1 MCFLSLGESFGNE
14 RERDYKPA
22 AWTTSC
28 TVPGVGARRDTIKDR
43 TSVFEELTVL
53 MQVNRE
59 LNNQSVLC
67 SAKETGLSGEIMG
80 SDWKII

>member
-1 MCFLSLGESFGNE
+1 M
-14 RERDYKPA
+14 
-22 AWTTSC
+22 
-28 TVPGVGARRDTIKDR
+28 PGVGARRDTIKDR

-80 SDWKII
+80 SD